1 MATMLDSYV
10 KCMRGNLAV
19 GANNDKEAWAKAL
32 CDAWL
37 EGYEKARACER
48 ENSDCDSDTIL
59 TLVDTR
65 TNAGNPIS
73 VTLER
78 VSVVCVEEGVRV
90 TVITQ
95 YSIYTMLIDTAHTEV
110 YSKRKYY
117 FDD

>member
-10 KCMRGNLAV
+10 KCMRGNLVVEAD
-19 GANNDKEAWAKAL
+19 NDKEAWAKAL

-37 EGYEKARACER
+37 DGYEKARACER

-65 TNAGNPIS
+65 TNTGKPMS

-78 VSVVCVEEGVRV
+78 MSVVCVEEGVSV
-90 TVITQ
+90 TVGTQ
-95 YSIYTMLIDTAHTEV
+95 HNVHPMLIDTAHTEV

>member
-10 KCMRGNLAV
+10 KCMRGNLVAC
-19 GANNDKEAWAKAL
+19 ANSDREAWAKAL

-37 EGYEKARACER
+37 KGYEEARACER

-65 TNAGNPIS
+65 TNAGKPMS
-73 VTLER
+73 VTLEH
-78 VSVVCVEEGVRV
+78 VSVVCVEEGVSV
-90 TVITQ
+90 TVSTQ
-95 YSIYTMLIDTAHTEV
+95 HNAYSMLIDAAYTEV

>member
-19 GANNDKEAWAKAL
+19 CANSDREAWAKAL

-37 EGYEKARACER
+37 KGYEEARACER
-48 ENSDCDSDTIL
+48 ENSDCDSDTII

-65 TNAGNPIS
+65 TNADKPMS

-78 VSVVCVEEGVRV
+78 VSVVCVEEGVSV
-90 TVITQ
+90 TVSTQ
-95 YSIYTMLIDTAHTEV
+95 YNAYTILIDTAHTEV

>member
-1 MATMLDSYV
+1 MTTMLDSYI

-19 GANNDKEAWAKAL
+19 CVNSDKEAWANAL

-37 EGYEKARACER
+37 KGYNEARECER
-48 ENSDCDSDTIL
+48 ESSDCDSDTII

-65 TNAGNPIS
+65 TNAGKPIS

-78 VSVVCVEEGVRV
+78 VSVVCGEEGVNV
-90 TVITQ
+90 TVITP
-95 YSIYTMLIDTAHTEV
+95 YNVYTMLIDTAHTEV

-117 FDD
+117 FND